1 MKSLDLEAPVW
12 IHKYIIGK
20 KGASIKEFEANNPN
34 VNLDFTAEDKI
45 KIEGEPDKVD
55 QAAAHLRE
63 IVQNY
68 VKNYSFVIIPVNPN
82 HYKHIIGK
90 SGANINRLKDDLKIN
105 VSFDT
110 RDGDNH
116 IRIEGPKEGVLQ
128 AQRELQEKIDKLENE
143 KSKDVI
149 IDRRLHR
156 SIIGPRGEKIREFKE
171 RYGQVNIAIPS
182 PSENTDIIKI
192 RGPKEDVD
200 KCHKD
205 LLKLV
210 KELQENSFVV
220 DVPIFK
226 QFHKYIIGKSGANI
240 KKIRDETQTKIDL
253 PAEGDANNEVIVI
266 TGKKE
271 NVLEAKERIQSIQN
285 EMANIIT
292 EEISIPQ
299 KYHNSLIG
307 GGGKLIS
314 AIMEECGGVTIKI
327 PSSDSKSDKIIIR
340 GPGEDVLKAKEQL
353 LELASEAQL
362 ASFTAEVRAKQ
373 QHHKFLIGKN
383 GASIR
388 KIREA
393 TGARIIFPNNN
404 DEDKEVITI
413 IGKEESVKLAKEQ
426 LETIIADIDKV
437 TDGEISVDPKYHKH
451 FLTKRGEILQRISDE
466 CGGVLIS
473 IPPMETNSDRV
484 TLKGAKECIEAAK
497 KRIQDIVNDLEA
509 QVSVEVIIPQ
519 AHHGNIMGQR
529 GSRIQQITSK
539 YDVQIK
545 IPDRNA
551 TELVPIVNG
560 ESGEEPTT
568 ARQCD
573 IITIT
578 GMYLIL
584 TSIKL
589 KFNIQNV
596 FLMHLK
602 KKYIYF
608 IVNIIFL
615 IFKN

>member
-1 MKSLDLEAPVW
+1 MKSLDLEAPAW

-34 VNLDFTAEDKI
+34 VNLDFIAEDKI

-68 VKNYSFVIIPVNPN
+68 VKNYSFVTIPVNPN

-105 VSFDT
+105 VSFEN
-110 RDGDNH
+110 REGDNH
-116 IRIEGPKEGVLQ
+116 IRIEGPKEGVVQ

-210 KELQENSFVV
+210 KELQENSFVI

-253 PAEGDANNEVIVI
+253 PAEGDTNNEVIVI

-271 NVLEAKERIQSIQN
+271 NVLEARDRIQSIQN
-285 EMANIIT
+285 ELANIIT

-314 AIMEECGGVTIKI
+314 AIMEECGGVAIKI
-327 PSSDSKSDKIIIR
+327 PSTDSKSDKIIIR

-413 IGKEESVKLAKEQ
+413 IGKEDSVKQAKEQ

-451 FLTKRGEILQRISDE
+451 FLTKRGEILQKITDE

-519 AHHGNIMGQR
+519 SHHGNIMGQR
-529 GSRIQQITSK
+529 GTRIQQITST

-551 TELVPIVNG
+551 TEIVHLENG
-560 ESGEEPTT
+560 DSGEEPVPV
-568 ARQCD
+568 RLCD

-578 GMYLIL
+578 GEFFIQIFKEFFAFRLIL
-584 TSIKL
+584 L
-589 KFNIQNV
+589 
-596 FLMHLK
+596 
-602 KKYIYF
+602 
-608 IVNIIFL
+608 
-615 IFKN
+615 